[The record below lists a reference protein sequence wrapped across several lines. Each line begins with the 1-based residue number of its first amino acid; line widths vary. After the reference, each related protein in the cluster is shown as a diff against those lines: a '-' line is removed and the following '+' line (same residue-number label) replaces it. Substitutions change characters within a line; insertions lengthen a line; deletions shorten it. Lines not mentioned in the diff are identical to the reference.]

1 MHRRRHLPRC
11 CLVMESPQNSVK
23 YKPTPRCQLYNF
35 VAIRTVQIVITF
47 DAYYITIYI
56 YYYTFPLLLCFL
68 RTQRWSDAYLSWSW
82 SWHSWEYP
90 WQASHHRRD
99 DKPHR
104 GLGKTGHEGATASC
118 TVHVDFLTASEQI
131 WLHNHSKWQRSK
143 SELAKNAKRRNMN
156 TGTEHRNWVILSSMT
171 SLPSAINATLRTL

>member
-1 MHRRRHLPRC
+1 MLLGDGVTPEFCQVQTYATEPIVQFRC
-11 CLVMESPQNSVK
+11 HPNCPNCHSV
-23 YKPTPRCQLYNF
+23 PTTLLH
-35 VAIRTVQIVITF
+35 IT
-47 DAYYITIYI
+47 
-56 YYYTFPLLLCFL
+56 TFPLLLCFL
-68 RTQRWSDAYLSWSW
+68 RTQRWSDAHLSWSW

-104 GLGKTGHEGATASC
+104 GLGKMGHEGTTASC
-118 TVHVDFLTASEQI
+118 RVHVDFFTASEQI
-131 WLHNHSKWQRSK
+131 WLYNHSKWQRSK